1 MGAGF
6 PERLL
11 IVRTGAI
18 GDVVNALVFATA
30 VKQAYPATEI
40 GWVVHGLA
48 RPLVTGHPSVD
59 RVHVWARGGGLAEVR
74 RLLREIREVGYGMA
88 VDLQRIQK
96 SALIARFS
104 GADRVLGLDRGRA
117 KELSWLWTKEH
128 VAAKPGEQHMVD
140 LYMGFARYLGIDVP
154 ARRLLPN
161 NEAAERWADAFL
173 GELGA
178 APVLVNLGATK
189 PENRWIPERFGQLA
203 DALAGELGAPVV
215 FTGSEADRAMEVGA
229 LAALA
234 GESKVRSTVGQ
245 TDLLQLLALER
256 RSRLFIGCD
265 TGPMHMAAAVGTP
278 CVVLFGPADP
288 ERTGPFGEGHSIVR
302 APDGK
307 MAQLGVQAVL
317 AGVLG
322 LTGGA

>member
-1 MGAGF
+1 MRAGAGL

-30 VKQAYPATEI
+30 VKDTHPATEI

-48 RPLVTGHPSVD
+48 RPLVLGHPSVD
-59 RVHVWARGGGLAEVR
+59 RVHLWRRGGGFSEVR
-74 RLLREIREVGYGMA
+74 RLLREVRGVGYGMA

-96 SALIARFS
+96 SALVARLS
-104 GADRVLGLDRGRA
+104 GADRVLGLDRARA
-117 KELSWLWTKEH
+117 KELSWLWTREH
-128 VAAKPGEQHMVD
+128 VTAKPGEVHMLD
-140 LYMGFARYLGIDVP
+140 LYMGFARYLGIEASP
-154 ARRLLPN
+154 RRLLPKN
-161 NEAAERWADAFL
+161 AAAELWAQEYL

-189 PENRWIPERFGQLA
+189 PENRWVPERFGQLA
-203 DALAGELGAPVV
+203 EALAKELDAPVL
-215 FTGSEADRAMEVGA
+215 FTGSEADRAIEQGA

-234 GESKVRSTVGQ
+234 GDSGVRSTVGQ
-245 TDLLQLLALER
+245 TDLPQLLALER

-278 CVVLFGPADP
+278 CVALFGPADP
-288 ERTGPFGEGHSIVR
+288 ARTGPWGEGHRIVR
-302 APDGK
+302 APNGK
-307 MAQLGVQAVL
+307 MDQLGVQTVL
-317 AGVLG
+317 TSALG
-322 LTGGA
+322 L